1 VNAANEV
8 GDTVAISLNLPTQVA
23 ALLQHAFATA
33 GGDSA
38 TTKVTTNKTGDHKG
52 KAQIEP
58 INQLSKST
66 ATEKPES
73 SQQAAEKQGSGK
85 APYCWCCFTKGH
97 GISECNVTM
106 YCPICDY
113 TKHAKACCPKWRGE
127 KPVAIT
133 CAYTVEGL
141 GFFQIPHT
149 TAQ

>member
-1 VNAANEV
+1 MTNVSVNAANEV

-38 TTKVTTNKTGDHKG
+38 TTKVTTNKTGDQKG

-85 APYCWCCFTKGH
+85 AP
-97 GISECNVTM
+97 
-106 YCPICDY
+106 
-113 TKHAKACCPKWRGE
+113 
-127 KPVAIT
+127 
-133 CAYTVEGL
+133 
-141 GFFQIPHT
+141 
-149 TAQ
+149 